1 MGTNERTGSMS
12 EKNPNSEE
20 FKVSAENLVGKI
32 REIIED
38 GNVKRVIIKNDEGH
52 TLLEIP
58 LNAGLAVAGLLVFL
72 TPVLAAVAAIAAV
85 VTQVTIVVEKRDPD
99 EGTE

>member
-1 MGTNERTGSMS
+1 MT
-12 EKNPNSEE
+12 EKNANSEE
-20 FKVSAENLVGKI
+20 FKVSAENLVGKV

-38 GNVKRVIIKNDEGH
+38 GNVKRVIIKNDQGH

-72 TPVLAAVAAIAAV
+72 TPVLAAVAAVAAV
-85 VTQVTIVVEKRDPD
+85 VTQVTIVVEKQDPAESED
-99 EGTE
+99 SVE